1 MATRSARV
9 HRAAFSLALLTS
21 TLATTAVLAGG
32 GIEGRVFD
40 LNGQALNQA
49 MVTLTKESGSAG
61 PSAVSVFTDEKGHFQ
76 FPAGTA
82 RGTVSVQKLGYRALE
97 PTTRVQSDTADLRII
112 LRADANQAGVAP
124 ASAWLAHADPND
136 KTQLVMTCV
145 GCHQMPAPDVRAY
158 AKMISDV
165 PSSDPADA
173 RKQSWHTIVQYM
185 NYLSA
190 WEFGRG
196 GDGPP
201 PDADRVYSGGDA
213 APTAAL
219 LARTFTSPLQEIQ
232 GYKYGAPLLV
242 TPRTVIREYEV
253 PAPNAIREAATT
265 TDPQVLWAAD
275 VSSNRLVRVD
285 ATTGA
290 LRDFQIPVDRPM
302 GPHTL
307 VRAQDGAM
315 WATAFFNG
323 YVARLDPTHEQWKV
337 WQLDIGDGNVAGV
350 HDLSFGASHHLM
362 TDRRGRIWY
371 SDIVHNGVG
380 WLDPKTGKA
389 GIYKVPPV
397 PGRVGGEATYGL
409 VMQSDRTHIWYAQLG
424 VGTFGSFN
432 VDTLKF
438 ETVVQMPE
446 KNSGPR
452 RITISDQD
460 VLYVP
465 LYGAGQLVEY
475 DTRAKKMIGVYDLP
489 DRASAP
495 YAVTWD
501 QKRKVVWIPTSNA
514 NVLYRFDPRD
524 KSFAVLPLPRE
535 GAFLRMVVVDDKTGA
550 LVTSYAN
557 IVENVHGPRMAVT
570 IDLGDSVQGAAR

>member
-1 MATRSARV
+1 MTTQLRH
-9 HRAAFSLALLTS
+9 HRASAPLALLIG
-21 TLATTAVLAGG
+21 TLACAACVAGT

-49 MVTLTKESGSAG
+49 MVTFTKDPAMEG
-61 PSAVSVFTDEKGHFQ
+61 PTAITVFTDDKGHFE
-76 FPAGTA
+76 FPKAAA
-82 RGTVSVQKLGYRALE
+82 RGGVSVQLLGYRAIE
-97 PTTRVQSDTADLRII
+97 PATRVQGAATNLRII

-136 KTQLVMTCV
+136 KAQLVMTCV
-145 GCHQMPAPDVRAY
+145 GCHQMPAPEVRAY
-158 AKMISDV
+158 AKMIHDV
-165 PSSDPADA
+165 PTADAADA
-173 RKQSWHTIVQYM
+173 RLQSWHAIVKYM

-196 GDGPP
+196 GGGGP
-201 PDADRVYSGGDA
+201 PDAERVYSGGEA

-219 LARTFTSPLQEIQ
+219 LARTFTSSLQETE

-242 TPRTVIREYEV
+242 TPRTVVREYEV
-253 PAPNAIREAATT
+253 PAPNAIREAVTLA
-265 TDPQVLWAAD
+265 DPRVLWAAD
-275 VSSNRLVRVD
+275 VSSNRLIRLDGV
-285 ATTGA
+285 TGA
-290 LRDFQIPVDRPM
+290 QRDLQIPVDRPM

-307 VRAQDGAM
+307 VRADDGAL
-315 WATAFFNG
+315 WSTSFFNG
-323 YVARLDPTHEQWKV
+323 FVARLDPKTEQFKV
-337 WQLDIGDGNVAGV
+337 WRLDIGGGQMAGV
-350 HDLSFGASHHLM
+350 HDLSFGSGHHLL
-362 TDRRGRIWY
+362 TDHRGRIWY
-371 SDIVHNGVG
+371 SDIAHNAVG
-380 WLDPKTGKA
+380 WFDPKSGKS
-389 GIYKVPPV
+389 GIHKIPDV
-397 PGRVGGEATYGL
+397 PGRTGGEQVYGL
-409 VMQSDRTHIWYAQLG
+409 VMASDRTHIWYAQLG
-424 VGTFGSFN
+424 IGRFGSFN

-438 ETVVQMPE
+438 ETGVELPD

-452 RITISDQD
+452 RITMSDQD

-475 DTRAKKMIGVYDLP
+475 DTRARKMLGVYDLP

-495 YAVTWD
+495 YSVTWD
-501 QKRKVVWIPTSNA
+501 ARRKVIWIPTSNA

-535 GAFLRMVVVDDKTGA
+535 GAFLRMVVVDDTTGA

-570 IDLGDSVQGAAR
+570 IDLGDVAQGGAR